1 MEKKNWIKKL
11 DDLEGDKPDS
21 PQKKFSALE
30 SIEINERTIMYGLA
44 GAFALILVLLVILFV
59 RTGKDISMAGIDD
72 VYSRIETL
80 ERQVGILADREED
93 RQRFY
98 VQFAQS
104 EQDVKSRLDNH
115 REVLDDLRQKVAE
128 LDKAGQRTTAAPP
141 PPRREETRP
150 EPTPEPR
157 PETRTQTTTQDR
169 VIHEVQRGEN
179 LFRIGLQYNISVDEI
194 MRLNNLS
201 PNDSIYPGQK
211 LIVGTKNN

>member
-11 DDLEGDKPDS
+11 DDLEGDKPAS

-30 SIEINERTIMYGLA
+30 SIELNERTIMYGLA
-44 GAFALILVLLVILFV
+44 GAFALVLVLLVILFV

-80 ERQVGILADREED
+80 ERQMGILADREED

-98 VQFAQS
+98 VQFTQS

-128 LDKAGQRTTAAPP
+128 LDKAGQGTATAPP
-141 PPRREETRP
+141 PPRREEPR
-150 EPTPEPR
+150 PEPR
-157 PETRTQTTTQDR
+157 PETRTETTTQDR

>member
-11 DDLEGDKPDS
+11 DDLESDKPAS
-21 PQKKFSALE
+21 AQKKFSALE
-30 SIEINERTIMYGLA
+30 SIEINERTLMYGLA
-44 GAFALILVLLVILFV
+44 GAIVLILVLLVILFV

-98 VQFAQS
+98 VQFTQS

-128 LDKAGQRTTAAPP
+128 LEKEGQRTATAPA
-141 PPRREETRP
+141 PPRRE
-150 EPTPEPR
+150 EPR
-157 PETRTQTTTQDR
+157 PETRTETTTQDR